1 MATNSDNHKKEP
13 ISAAGSTTVIVEP
26 MSINNNTTFV
36 QADPSTFRAVV
47 QKLTGVTENPL
58 VEKLPVTTNN
68 NSNLP
73 SPRSSSAAAQINVS
87 RNTSFKLHER
97 RQYHNSSMRK
107 LEIGN
112 SFVHHH
118 HHHHHHQGLIDYH
131 HHQKQHQYRSSSSLS
146 PSCCFNGDHNQK
158 NNNMGLISPVSTL
171 DHYHFLNPSPRTPRS
186 PQEEEDKAI
195 SEKGFYFHPSPRSK
209 TNNIDHHHHNPPQ
222 LLPLFP
228 LSSPRDSSSSS

>member
-1 MATNSDNHKKEP
+1 MATSITNKNSDKNKKEP
-13 ISAAGSTTVIVEP
+13 ISAAGSTTVIIEP

-58 VEKLPVTTNN
+58 VEKLPVTTTNN
-68 NSNLP
+68 NNNLP
-73 SPRSSSAAAQINVS
+73 SPRSSSSAAQSNVS

-107 LEIGN
+107 LEIGT
-112 SFVHHH
+112 SFV
-118 HHHHHHQGLIDYH
+118 HHHHHQGLINYH
-131 HHQKQHQYRSSSSLS
+131 QQQHPYRSSS
-146 PSCCFNGDHNQK
+146 CCFDGDHNQK
-158 NNNMGLISPVSTL
+158 NNNMVLISPVSTL
-171 DHYHFLNPSPRTPRS
+171 DHYHFLNSSPRTPRS

-209 TNNIDHHHHNPPQ
+209 TNSNNDHHHHNPPQ

-228 LSSPRDSSSSS
+228 LSSPRDSSSS

>member
-1 MATNSDNHKKEP
+1 
-13 ISAAGSTTVIVEP
+13 

-58 VEKLPVTTNN
+58 VEKLPVTTGNN
-68 NSNLP
+68 HNNLP
-73 SPRSSSAAAQINVS
+73 SPRSSSAAAGAAGQNNGG

-107 LEIGN
+107 LEITS
-112 SFVHHH
+112 SFIHQ
-118 HHHHHHQGLIDYH
+118 HHQGLINYH
-131 HHQKQHQYRSSSSLS
+131 QHQFRSSSSLS
-146 PSCCFNGDHNQK
+146 SPSYCFNGDHQK
-158 NNNMGLISPVSTL
+158 VLISPVSTL
-171 DHYHFLNPSPRTPRS
+171 DHYHFLIPSPRTPRS
-186 PQEEEDKAI
+186 PQEEEEKAI

-209 TNNIDHHHHNPPQ
+209 TNNNHDHHHNPPQ

-228 LSSPRDSSSSS
+228 LTSPKDSSSS